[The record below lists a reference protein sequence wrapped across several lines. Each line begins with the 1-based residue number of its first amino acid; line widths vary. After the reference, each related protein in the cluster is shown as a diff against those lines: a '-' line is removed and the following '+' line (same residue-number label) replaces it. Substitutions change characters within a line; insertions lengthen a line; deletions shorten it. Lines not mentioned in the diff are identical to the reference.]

1 MEGPVEFIQGIATGT
16 KNLFGSVV
24 GALSKVTG
32 TTSKGLATLTS
43 DKDYQN
49 DRIQRKELESQNT
62 SEIVSIGKN
71 AIKDIMYGVKG
82 VVKKPRGRK
91 LNFFRLTQF
100 YIKNLKNLSSQL
112 IPPWLFLFM

>member
-1 MEGPVEFIQGIATGT
+1 MEGPVEFIQGISTGT

-32 TTSKGLATLTS
+32 TTSKGLAPLIS

-62 SEIVSIGKN
+62 SEIVSTGKN
-71 AIKDIMYGVKG
+71 AIKDIMYGVKGVKG

-100 YIKNLKNLSSQL
+100 YIRNLKNLKNLSSQL
-112 IPPWLFLFM
+112 IPP